1 MVFLGDYLTINYC
14 DEAGDYVTNK
24 YLEQIGSN
32 FILLCVEH
40 NINKQNRI
48 FGIKAM
54 AATAARDSLN
64 KSVVFNN
71 FYFLKIDSE
80 H

>member
-14 DEAGDYVTNK
+14 DEAGDYVKYK
-24 YLEQIGSN
+24 YLEQIVSN
-32 FILLCVEH
+32 FILLCDEH
-40 NINKQNRI
+40 NKQNRI
-48 FGIKAM
+48 FVIKAM

-80 H
+80 LG